1 MTEED
6 DKPNDEEKTKDD
18 TIDDGYS
25 DLPSEPLEEVFSSLE
40 PTEVNM
46 ARDFLESGGIETF
59 IFDGA
64 GSRMLGNTVAV
75 MARLMVHERDAADA
89 RRLLKDMGFNR

>member
-1 MTEED
+1 MTDED
-6 DKPNDEEKTKDD
+6 DDTNDDQ
-18 TIDDGYS
+18 G

-46 ARDFLESGGIETF
+46 ARDFLETGGIETF

-64 GSRMLGNTVAV
+64 GSRMLGTTVAV
-75 MARLMVHERDAADA
+75 MARLMVHEKDADEA
-89 RRLLKDMGFNR
+89 RLLLKDMGFNR